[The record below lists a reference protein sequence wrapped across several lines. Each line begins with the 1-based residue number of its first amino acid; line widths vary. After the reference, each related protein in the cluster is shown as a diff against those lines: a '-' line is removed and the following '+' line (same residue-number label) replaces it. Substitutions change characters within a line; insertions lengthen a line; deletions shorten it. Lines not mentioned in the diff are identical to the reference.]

1 VFLAS
6 WRWNQL
12 ALPGKRYAVNRDE
25 SRRITVYT
33 AQRSNRLSFH
43 ARNFPL
49 AVCPALLTMLCF
61 VSVPRAGAQ
70 PTAVPAAVREFEVAS
85 IRPSRPGAVGSLTQ
99 LRSPQGGTTAARNVP
114 VRDLIL
120 LAYHIQAFQL
130 SGGPAWLNTERYDL
144 DAKYQPTA
152 SLDDIRV
159 MLQRFLA
166 DRCKL
171 TVRLETKH
179 GLVYALVIAKG
190 GPKLKS
196 PKADGSR
203 GIRSSENGQMLAE
216 NATMS
221 SLAEVLEEQVSRP
234 VIDKTGLIG
243 SYGFSLEGTR
253 EEEGV
258 EANSA
263 REPLTD
269 SNRPSIFTAIQEQL
283 GLRLESAR
291 GPVQNIVIQ
300 RIEKPSEN

>member
-1 VFLAS
+1 M
-6 WRWNQL
+6 
-12 ALPGKRYAVNRDE
+12 P
-25 SRRITVYT
+25 
-33 AQRSNRLSFH
+33 FH
-43 ARNFPL
+43 AKNVPS

-70 PTAVPAAVREFEVAS
+70 RIAVPAAVREFEVAS

-144 DAKYQPTA
+144 DAKYQPMA
-152 SLDDIRV
+152 SLDEIRV
-159 MLQRFLA
+159 MLQKFLA

-171 TVRLETKH
+171 TVRRETKD
-179 GLVYALVIAKG
+179 GPVYALVVAKG
-190 GPKLKS
+190 GPKLKP
-196 PKADGSR
+196 PKPDGFR

-216 NATMS
+216 NVTMS
-221 SLAEVLEEQVSRP
+221 TLTEVLGEQVSRP
-234 VIDKTGLIG
+234 VIDKTRLTG

-258 EANSA
+258 GANSD
-263 REPLTD
+263 REQSID
-269 SNRPSIFTAIQEQL
+269 STRPSIFRRNWA
-283 GLRLESAR
+283 
-291 GPVQNIVIQ
+291 
-300 RIEKPSEN
+300 